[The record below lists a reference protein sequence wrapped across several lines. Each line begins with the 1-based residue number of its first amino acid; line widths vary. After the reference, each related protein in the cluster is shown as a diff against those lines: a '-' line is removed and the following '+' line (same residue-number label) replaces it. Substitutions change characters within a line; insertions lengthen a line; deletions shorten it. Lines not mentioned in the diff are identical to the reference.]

1 MVEFFKN
8 VNKKYKQ
15 NSSTLGMHKNRVKNN
30 IKIFEIPALLS
41 SQQGNP
47 EREIFWII
55 YILGFS
61 TYPDIANNILYNIS
75 NYFKI

>member
-47 EREIFWII
+47 EREN
-55 YILGFS
+55 S
-61 TYPDIANNILYNIS
+61 
-75 NYFKI
+75 K